1 MSLGPESFFEPEGA
15 NYRASELTRGP
26 WHPDFQ
32 HGGPPSALLAYLIE
46 EEAGERTA
54 IMQVARY
61 GVELLKPVPVARLTP
76 RVQVLREGKK
86 VRIVSASLFHEERE
100 VCRANALWIRTRDHD
115 YEPKGQDQPTV
126 LSPAKSVAHE
136 FSFFRSEHG
145 YHTGMELRIARGDF
159 GKGPV
164 AMWMRMRKPLLPG
177 KAPSPLQRTAIA
189 ADSASGVSQ
198 VMDISR
204 YTFLNPD
211 LTIYLHRPAE
221 GEWIC
226 LDARTIAQPHGVG
239 LADTLLHDTCGPIG
253 RSAQSL
259 LIEER

>member
-1 MSLGPESFFEPEGA
+1 MPQGPESFYEPEGA
-15 NYRASELTRGP
+15 SYRATALSRGP

-32 HGGPPSALLAYLIE
+32 HGGPPSALLAHILE
-46 EEAGERTA
+46 EEAGERA
-54 IMQVARY
+54 ASMQVARY
-61 GVELLKPVPVARLTP
+61 CIELLKPVPVALLTP

-100 VCRANALWIRTRDHD
+100 VCRASALWIRATDLN
-115 YEPKGQDQPTV
+115 YEAKGQD
-126 LSPAKSVAHE
+126 SPALNSPTQSTPHI

-145 YHTGMELRIARGDF
+145 YHTGMELRIERGEV

-177 KAPSPLQRTAIA
+177 KAPTPLQRTAIA

-211 LTIYLHRPAE
+211 LTIYLHRRAQ
-221 GEWIC
+221 GEWVW
-226 LDARTIAQPHGVG
+226 LDARTTAQPHGIG
-239 LADTLLHDTCGPIG
+239 LADTLLHDERGPIG
-253 RSAQSL
+253 RSVQSL